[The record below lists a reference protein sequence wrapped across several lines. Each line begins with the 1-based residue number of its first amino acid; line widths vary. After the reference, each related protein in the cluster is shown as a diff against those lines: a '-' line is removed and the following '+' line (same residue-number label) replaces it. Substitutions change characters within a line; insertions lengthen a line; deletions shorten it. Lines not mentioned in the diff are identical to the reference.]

1 MLDANTSSGPDHERP
16 GLEKETSEPPHG
28 KLEKADPGPV
38 SACTANIGDRL
49 TVQGMTPSSHRL
61 LFMATC

>member
-38 SACTANIGDRL
+38 SACTANIGDRK
-49 TVQGMTPSSHRL
+49 V
-61 LFMATC
+61 